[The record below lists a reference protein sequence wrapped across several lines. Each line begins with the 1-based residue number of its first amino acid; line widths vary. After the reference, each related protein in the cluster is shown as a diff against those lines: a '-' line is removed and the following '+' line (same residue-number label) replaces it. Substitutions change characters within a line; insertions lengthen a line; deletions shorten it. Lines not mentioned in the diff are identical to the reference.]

1 MIMDF
6 IQLLINN
13 AVPIFII
20 VVVGFVLYTI
30 FKVVTKNITKP
41 ISREEIERKNFID
54 RMKVNVNQS
63 TSKYLYRGK
72 DFIGII
78 THARNFITTG
88 NPHNYLISEM
98 VIKPTLFWKI
108 SNPLAKE
115 KAFQVNLG
123 QCDEKN
129 MVVEPTVIESGDK
142 MIVPKHISFNYY
154 FGIYYDITIA
164 REHQDIILQKDLALT
179 DLHNE
184 KSVDFAKAQELAT
197 IGYVPYAHEMGM
209 KEKDIQ
215 HEIARKKGEQQ
226 SI

>member
-1 MIMDF
+1 MDF

-13 AVPIFII
+13 SLYIAGGIFLLFLGYI
-20 VVVGFVLYTI
+20 VLK
-30 FKVVTKNITKP
+30 KVTTNITKP
-41 ISREEIERKNFID
+41 ISREDIERRNFIE
-54 RMKVNVNQS
+54 RMKVNTNQS

-72 DFIGII
+72 NLIGSI
-78 THARNFITTG
+78 THARNFIVTG

-98 VIKPTLFWKI
+98 VVKPTLFWKI
-108 SNPLAKE
+108 PLPLAKE
-115 KAFQVNLG
+115 KAFQINLG
-123 QCDEKN
+123 ECDDKN
-129 MVVEPTVIESGDK
+129 MLVKPTVIESGDK
-142 MIVPKHISFNYY
+142 MIVPKHVSFNYY

-164 REHQDIILQKDLALT
+164 REHQDIILQKDLSLT
-179 DLHNE
+179 DLHAE

-197 IGYVPYAHEMGM
+197 IGYIPYAHEMGM

>member
-1 MIMDF
+1 MDF
-6 IQLLINN
+6 LQILTTSAL
-13 AVPIFII
+13 PIFI
-20 VVVGFVLYTI
+20 VAVVGFILYNI

-72 DFIGII
+72 DLIGII

-98 VIKPTLFWKI
+98 VVEPTLFWKI
-108 SNPLAKE
+108 PNPLGKE
-115 KAFQVNLG
+115 KPFQINLG

-129 MVVEPTVIESGDK
+129 MVINPTIIESGDK
-142 MIVPKHISFNYY
+142 MIVPKYISFNYY

-164 REHQDIILQKDLALT
+164 REHQDIILQKDLSLT
-179 DLHNE
+179 DLHAE
-184 KSVDFAKAQELAT
+184 KSIDFAKAQELAT

>member
-1 MIMDF
+1 MDF
-6 IQLLINN
+6 IQMLINN
-13 AVPIFII
+13 SLYIAGGIFLLFL
-20 VVVGFVLYTI
+20 GYMVLK
-30 FKVVTKNITKP
+30 KVTSNITKP

-72 DFIGII
+72 TLIGEI
-78 THARNFITTG
+78 THARNFITNG
-88 NPHNYLISEM
+88 NPHNYLITEM

-108 SNPLAKE
+108 PNLLAKE
-115 KAFQVNLG
+115 QAFQINLG
-123 QCDEKN
+123 SCDEKN
-129 MVVEPTVIESGDK
+129 MLINPTVIESGNK
-142 MIVPKHISFNYY
+142 MIVPKYISFNYY

-164 REHQDIILQKDLALT
+164 REHQDIILQKDLSLT

-184 KSVDFAKAQELAT
+184 KSVDFAKSQELAT

>member
-1 MIMDF
+1 MDL
-6 IQLLINN
+6 IQILINN
-13 AVPIFII
+13 SLYIAVVIFL
-20 VVVGFVLYTI
+20 GFLGYMVLK
-30 FKVVTKNITKP
+30 KVTRNITKP
-41 ISREEIERKNFID
+41 ISREEIERRNFIE
-54 RMKVNVNQS
+54 RMKVNVNQT

-72 DFIGII
+72 DMIGVI

-88 NPHNYLISEM
+88 NPHNYLITEM

-108 SNPLAKE
+108 TNPLGKE
-115 KAFQVNLG
+115 KAFQINLG

-129 MVVEPTVIESGDK
+129 MLVNPTVIESGDK
-142 MIVPKHISFNYY
+142 MIVPKYISFNYY

-164 REHQDIILQKDLALT
+164 REHQDIILQKDLSLT

-197 IGYVPYAHEMGM
+197 IGYVPFAHEMGM